1 MARAPADGP
10 TYGRISLRSSTS
22 SLEDS
27 KTDSG
32 TRSILHTLYPQGV
45 PPIGRVACSVI
56 NLSLYPIMMRTTQGQ
71 SEKDI
76 IPYRHLLYLLI
87 GLTDGS
93 FEVDTSMCEFALTY
107 MEPTL
112 DQPQGLVST

>member
-1 MARAPADGP
+1 
-10 TYGRISLRSSTS
+10 
-22 SLEDS
+22 
-27 KTDSG
+27 
-32 TRSILHTLYPQGV
+32 
-45 PPIGRVACSVI
+45 
-56 NLSLYPIMMRTTQGQ
+56 MMRTTQGQ